1 ARWPDSRAARRT
13 LSRLDSQRR
22 VEQLASLLGS
32 ADEAERR
39 GALERAL
46 EHVLAAR
53 GTCDEP
59 SQQGALDR
67 RAESLRARL
76 HERAEAARV
85 AAVTAELLGATDPA
99 SPLASYLAV
108 DPHLRRAI
116 RERVTSEQPSSKLAT
131 LLPWLETIAP
141 SAGRRA
147 REAIA
152 AVLALDEAIQA
163 LSSGDAAAAAE
174 RLEPHR
180 AVLKKIPDAKRVAE
194 QAGAELDRQR
204 R

>member
-1 ARWPDSRAARRT
+1 
-13 LSRLDSQRR
+13 
-22 VEQLASLLGS
+22 
-32 ADEAERR
+32 
-39 GALERAL
+39 
-46 EHVLAAR
+46 
-53 GTCDEP
+53 
-59 SQQGALDR
+59 
-67 RAESLRARL
+67 
-76 HERAEAARV
+76 
-85 AAVTAELLGATDPA
+85 ATDPA

-131 LLPWLETIAP
+131 LLPWLEAIAP
-141 SAGRRA
+141 SPGRRA

-152 AVLALDEAIQA
+152 AVRALDEAIQA

-204 R
+204 RARSEQALADAAAALERGDLEQASEALARVDRAALSSTTAADRL